1 MNFIFDVDDTLYDL
15 TQPFRKTVERLW
27 GNQFAVDVEQ
37 LFTLTRKH
45 GDALFPKI
53 MSGEITLDDAGA
65 LRVCLAMEELGY
77 SIDRKEAQRFQQCY
91 RQNEYVISLS
101 TKMRNLLDDLKKLN
115 QTLGVLTNGL
125 TPHQKK
131 KIDSLGLEQ
140 WVKKEYIFISEA
152 IHASKPERKAFDH
165 VETIMGLNKSETFYI
180 GDSPEHDVKGAIGAG
195 WHMVFFNRRHR
206 DISTLKE
213 KPDFMV
219 TTEAELAQ
227 LIRRIVKENSQ
238 SKKLS

>member
-77 SIDRKEAQRFQQCY
+77 SIDPKEAQRFQQCY

-101 TKMRNLLDDLKKLN
+101 TKMRNLLDDLN
-115 QTLGVLTNGL
+115 
-125 TPHQKK
+125 QKK